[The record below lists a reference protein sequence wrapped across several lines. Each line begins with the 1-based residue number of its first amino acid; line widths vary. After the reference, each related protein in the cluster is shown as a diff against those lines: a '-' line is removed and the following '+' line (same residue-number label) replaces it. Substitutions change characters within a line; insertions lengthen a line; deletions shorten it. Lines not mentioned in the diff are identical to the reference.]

1 MRGHGFQVRDV
12 LLEDAADITFVLRE
26 STSQLR
32 DADHNND
39 PCKASRWLANK
50 TPATALPL

>member
-1 MRGHGFQVRDV
+1 MRGRGFQVRDV

-39 PCKASRWLANK
+39 PCKASNK
-50 TPATALPL
+50 TTATALPFYK